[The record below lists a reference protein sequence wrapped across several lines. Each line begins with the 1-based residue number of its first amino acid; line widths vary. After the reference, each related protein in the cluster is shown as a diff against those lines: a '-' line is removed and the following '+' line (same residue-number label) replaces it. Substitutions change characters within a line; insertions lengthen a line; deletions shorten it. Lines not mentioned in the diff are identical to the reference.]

1 MDIDSGKGKKISV
14 EYFLPF
20 PSSIR
25 MSYQPLKFSFGNVHP
40 TSGPKISKIK
50 VYEMDKTPHG
60 IALIINNEQFLEH
73 DKREGTAIDERNLIH
88 LFRYLN
94 YTVEVHRNL
103 GSEGMW
109 TIMKEMAK
117 RDHGKYDSFV
127 CCVLSHGK
135 DGHVFG
141 TNSVMVPLNELT
153 TTMDAKH
160 CPTLTG
166 KPKLF
171 FSKLAVV
178 G

>member
-1 MDIDSGKGKKISV
+1 
-14 EYFLPF
+14 
-20 PSSIR
+20 
-25 MSYQPLKFSFGNVHP
+25 
-40 TSGPKISKIK
+40 
-50 VYEMDKTPHG
+50 MDKTPHG